1 MAFGLVSRPKGKR
14 GAASMRFPPGLLV
27 VPPKIEA
34 DAESRSTEYEA
45 VPRCHDLAI
54 DSFEN
59 AWQSMARFAGMF
71 ACSPCAS
78 TKLFC
83 SERITERSPRALLG

>member
-1 MAFGLVSRPKGKR
+1 MAFGLVSSPKGKR

-34 DAESRSTEYEA
+34 EAELTSVEYEA

-59 AWQSMARFAGMF
+59 AWQSMTRSEGAFA
-71 ACSPCAS
+71 SSCAS